1 MIISLNI
8 LNYKY
13 LISNFKL
20 YIMSSSNITFD
31 EYIFINNE
39 TPITSFDKEDFIQ
52 INHSEIPLP
61 PLFQNKYINL
71 KVKTR
76 FNDMSHY
83 KKYLE
88 NKRKRQRRKNKK
100 NQNFI

>member
-1 MIISLNI
+1 
-8 LNYKY
+8 
-13 LISNFKL
+13 
-20 YIMSSSNITFD
+20 MSSSNNILD
-31 EYIFINNE
+31 EFIFINNE
-39 TPITSFDKEDFIQ
+39 TPIMSFDKEDFIQ

-61 PLFQNKYINL
+61 PLFKNKCINL

-88 NKRKRQRRKNKK
+88 NKRKRQRRKNQK